1 MKRVAIWV
9 VMLAAAV
16 AGAQEQRTMEISAGA
31 PGPARPA
38 APKQMT
44 PEQMKRGRAWMEMA
58 EARAKGLEG
67 GVRAYA
73 LLQVAKTLG
82 PAEKKHALEL
92 LEDALAAS
100 KAMEDDTMQTRSRLQ
115 QQILQAM
122 VPLEPARAD
131 ELLTQLDP
139 AGRESVLRALLSYY
153 RESKQNEHAL
163 EMVYRISAEK
173 EFPYGAGAEMMRELP
188 AEKQGELQQLFV
200 TALESYRQHKHPE
213 MSFGGGDFTSMITGF
228 YKQLSPDLVKEAI
241 VEVLKQAQAQ
251 QEGQREPEPVSI
263 ASTQGS
269 VAMGS
274 VYEFR
279 LFQLLPA
286 LRAVDA
292 DEAERLLKQ
301 NREVAGM
308 LEKYPQGA
316 EQLQGPPGGGRPRG
330 TGTMMMVGAGGP
342 GPRGGGPGM
351 DRAQMERM
359 QRIVADA
366 EAHPQDALANVSTL
380 TSPQMKAQTLEQI
393 ARVTWKKNASVARS
407 ALKQLVETLPQLEL
421 QEQILPARAAA
432 NLYLEMGETG
442 EARKTIE
449 KGLESAAKLYK
460 QDTDAEDPN
469 KALKAYWP
477 SAGAYVGLLR
487 TAAEMA
493 PDWALEQLKEVPDD
507 ELRALAQI
515 AMASALLGQPPGP
528 VSIMS
533 EKKDRAIMMQ
543 MRAE

>member
-1 MKRVAIWV
+1 MKRVAICV
-9 VMLAAAV
+9 LMLAAV
-16 AGAQEQRTMEISAGA
+16 AGAQEQRAMEMSAGM

-38 APKQMT
+38 APAKQMT
-44 PEQMKRGRAWMEMA
+44 PEQMKRGRAWMELA
-58 EARAKGLEG
+58 EAEAKGLEG
-67 GVRAYA
+67 GMRAYA
-73 LLQVAKTLG
+73 LLQVAKAAG
-82 PAEKKHALEL
+82 PAQKAHALDL

-100 KAMEDDTMQTRSRLQ
+100 KAIEDDGMQTRSRLQ

-122 VPLEPARAD
+122 VPLGPERAD

-153 RESKQNEHAL
+153 RESKQNERAM

-173 EFPYGAGAEMMRELP
+173 EFPYGAGADIMRELP
-188 AEKQGELQQLFV
+188 AAKQGELQQMFV
-200 TALESYRQHKHPE
+200 MALGSYKEHKHPG
-213 MSFGGGDFTSMITGF
+213 MSFGAGDFAAMITGF
-228 YKQLSPDLVKEAI
+228 YKQLSPDVVKEAI
-241 VEVLKQAQAQ
+241 FEVLKQAQAPA
-251 QEGQREPEPVSI
+251 EDGSAREPQQVSI
-263 ASTQGS
+263 ASAQGS
-269 VAMGS
+269 VAIGS
-274 VYEFR
+274 MYEYR

-308 LEKYPQGA
+308 LEKYPQGVG
-316 EQLQGPPGGGRPRG
+316 QLQGPPRGGEGPPRG
-330 TGTMMMVGAGGP
+330 AMMMVGSGP
-342 GPRGGGPGM
+342 GPGGGGM
-351 DRAQMERM
+351 DRVQMERM

-366 EAHPQDALANVSTL
+366 EAHPQDALANVATL
-380 TSPQMKAQTLEQI
+380 TSPEMKAQALQGI
-393 ARVTWKKNASVARS
+393 ARVTWKKNPSAAKS

-421 QEQILPARAAA
+421 QQQVLPARAAA
-432 NLYLEMGETG
+432 VLYLEMGEAG

-460 QDTDAEDPN
+460 QDTDADDPN

-487 TAAEMA
+487 LAGEIA
-493 PDWALEQLKEVPDD
+493 PDWALEQLKAVPDD

-515 AMASALLGQPPGP
+515 SMASALLGQPPGP
-528 VSIMS
+528 VTMVS
-533 EKKDRAIMMQ
+533 EKKDGVNMMQ
-543 MRAE
+543 MSVE